1 MSVVT
6 YGLVKMGCQGVCVCA
21 SAGRGREGG
30 RGRVAWFE
38 AADSS
43 KLGFVCNLNSDLN
56 HFHQYLFATSLQITY
71 LTHHGSIWL
80 AFFGSARQA

>member
-1 MSVVT
+1 MITVIESSHLSVVT

-43 KLGFVCNLNSDLN
+43 KIGFVRNLNGDLN
-56 HFHQYLFATSLQITY
+56 HFKEDLFAPSTNAIVRCHSV
-71 LTHHGSIWL
+71 
-80 AFFGSARQA
+80 

>member
-1 MSVVT
+1 MVA
-6 YGLVKMGCQGVCVCA
+6 YGLVKMGCQGVCVPLPVE
-21 SAGRGREGG
+21 GEREGG

-43 KLGFVCNLNSDLN
+43 KLGLFASLNCDLN

-71 LTHHGSIWL
+71 LTHP
-80 AFFGSARQA
+80 AQKKKKKN